1 MWQLKI
7 ASFTGCF
14 LFSFSAVWLNRIQ
27 LVLPTPSEQLWQ
39 STLGGLERKLS
50 LLFFSREN
58 VILSVQC
65 RMALSVTV
73 TVGRRPVTS
82 PPSVVT
88 CTSRD
93 SHPGDVTGGAAVGID
108 RHRRFQASDRRGWRV
123 AQSRLVFVRPW
134 WRCKGGVGEML
145 GMPGVGWSVSWTN
158 LSTQSPIRT
167 G

>member
-1 MWQLKI
+1 MTAKNCFFYWML
-7 ASFTGCF
+7 SFFFFCRLIESHSVGPP
-14 LFSFSAVWLNRIQ
+14 S
-27 LVLPTPSEQLWQ
+27 TPSEQLWQ